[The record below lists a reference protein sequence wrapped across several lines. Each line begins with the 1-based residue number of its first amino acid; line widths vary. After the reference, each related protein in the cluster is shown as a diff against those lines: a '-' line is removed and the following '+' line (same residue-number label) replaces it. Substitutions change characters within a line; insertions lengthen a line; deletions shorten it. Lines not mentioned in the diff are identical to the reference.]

1 MKMKATGSVLLAN
14 PWLLTTTVA

>member
-1 MKMKATGSVLLAN
+1 MKVKATGSVLLAN